1 MAKRQ
6 KRKRSVFLPL
16 LAVLL
21 VLALAGTVLFSAFR
35 EKIDRWEYP
44 QRYEE
49 YVEYYA
55 GKYGID
61 PMILYAFIRTESINI
76 AFNKLRFFGVERG
89 NGVKTAVNNAVNA
102 CSVRLNGE
110 LGCTADKLHSLF
122 GGIYKIQIVF
132 NELVAVRILG
142 IVFGVEHAVEQ
153 AAGIFEQNGAFA
165 AAHR

>member
-55 GKYGID
+55 GKYGIRSD
-61 PMILYAFIRTESINI
+61 D
-76 AFNKLRFFGVERG
+76 
-89 NGVKTAVNNAVNA
+89 
-102 CSVRLNGE
+102 SVLPSSAPKATSTRMWIPTPG
-110 LGCTADKLHSLF
+110 
-122 GGIYKIQIVF
+122 
-132 NELVAVRILG
+132 
-142 IVFGVEHAVEQ
+142 HA
-153 AAGIFEQNGAFA
+153 A
-165 AAHR
+165 